1 MEPSRYCD
9 VRRSAVD
16 ICDTGFMSDPNAP
29 GSVPPDEP
37 FSPPTPDPDIAPAG
51 IPTPPLG
58 TPQPTEEVPS
68 LPEITP
74 LSDDAPLSETG
85 QLPDDSPLPDAAPLP
100 DSAPVYPEA
109 TTQMPV
115 AGDAG
120 AIPPVAPPGTGFDD
134 PLDGEPP
141 TPWYKKP
148 VPIIAAIVVVAAVAG
163 LIAWLF
169 FGGDDDDSEASAES
183 SLLVLEVTDE
193 TGAPVDAGFI
203 IDVKGPA
210 TAPTDYTWIQPPSV
224 DAGQLAG
231 DSTGSDGRVEFE
243 WEPAGAASDPT
254 TWAANVTLA
263 QKVPAG
269 WTPPGPIVEC
279 VLDRPDSQE
288 SVVSMAVTVD
298 VPDPTVEQVADYSF
312 PNYQF
317 LAGDTVT
324 CRLSTI
330 RPVETTT
337 TTSTTIEETTTTT
350 STTVAETTTTV
361 APTTSVPVVTVP
373 PQPEATLWD
382 VIVNSPDL
390 SELRALV
397 ELAGLQD
404 VLSDPN
410 ATLTLLAPSN
420 QAITTA
426 AGGVGAPDFTS
437 PLIVESVLLTHVD
450 NTQALLITQLLALD
464 PPEFVVVNP
473 GPHAIEAAATPPT
486 IGGAEILVADIEA
499 ANGVLHVI
507 DTVLLPQT
515 LPE

>member
-1 MEPSRYCD
+1 MMP
-9 VRRSAVD
+9 
-16 ICDTGFMSDPNAP
+16 AP
-29 GSVPPDEP
+29 CR
-37 FSPPTPDPDIAPAG
+37 
-51 IPTPPLG
+51 
-58 TPQPTEEVPS
+58 
-68 LPEITP
+68 PET
-74 LSDDAPLSETG
+74 
-85 QLPDDSPLPDAAPLP
+85 
-100 DSAPVYPEA
+100 
-109 TTQMPV
+109 
-115 AGDAG
+115 
-120 AIPPVAPPGTGFDD
+120 PPGTGFGE
-134 PLDGEPP
+134 PLGSEPP

-148 VPIIAAIVVVAAVAG
+148 VPIIAAVVVVAAVAG

-169 FGGDDDDSEASAES
+169 FGGDDDPVASAES

-193 TGAPVDAGFI
+193 TGASLDAGFI
-203 IDVKGPA
+203 VDVQGPVTRPA
-210 TAPTDYTWIQPPSV
+210 DYTWIQPASTV
-224 DAGQLAG
+224 AGELAG

-243 WEPAGAASDPT
+243 WEPAGVDSDPT
-254 TWAANVTLA
+254 TWAATVTIA
-263 QKVPAG
+263 QNVPAG
-269 WTPPGPIVEC
+269 WTPPGPIVDC

-426 AGGVGAPDFTS
+426 AGGVGAPDFTN
-437 PLIVESVLLTHVD
+437 PAIVESVLLTHVD

-473 GPHAIEAAATPPT
+473 GPHAIDAAANPPT

-507 DTVLLPQT
+507 DTVLLPADPARVT
-515 LPE
+515 PVVPPSDERKAAIRAVRSSLGRVCRLR

>member
-1 MEPSRYCD
+1 L
-9 VRRSAVD
+9 
-16 ICDTGFMSDPNAP
+16 P
-29 GSVPPDEP
+29 GS
-37 FSPPTPDPDIAPAG
+37 
-51 IPTPPLG
+51 
-58 TPQPTEEVPS
+58 
-68 LPEITP
+68 
-74 LSDDAPLSETG
+74 
-85 QLPDDSPLPDAAPLP
+85 APLP
-100 DSAPVYPEA
+100 DEAPVYQEPTA
-109 TTQMPV
+109 QMPMT
-115 AGDAG
+115 GDAG
-120 AIPPVAPPGTGFDD
+120 VVPPGIPPGTPPGTGFDD
-134 PLDGEPP
+134 PLGGDPP

-148 VPIIAAIVVVAAVAG
+148 VPILAAIVVVAAAAG

-169 FGGDDDDSEASAES
+169 FGGGDDDDSAATAES

-193 TGAPVDAGFI
+193 TGAPLDAGFI
-203 IDVKGPA
+203 VDVKGPA
-210 TAPTDYTWIQPPSV
+210 TASADYTWIQPEGAVP
-224 DAGQLAG
+224 GQLAG
-231 DSTGSDGRVEFE
+231 DSTGSDGRVQFE
-243 WEPAGAASDPT
+243 WEPAGVSSDPT

-263 QKVPAG
+263 QKIPAG
-269 WTPPGPIVEC
+269 WTPPGPIVDC
-279 VLDRPDSQE
+279 VLDRPDTQE

-298 VPDPTVEQVADYSF
+298 VPDPAVEQIADYSF

-324 CRLSTI
+324 CKLSSI

-337 TTSTTIEETTTTT
+337 TTTTTTTVPETTTTT
-350 STTVAETTTTV
+350 IPPETTV
-361 APTTSVPVVTVP
+361 APTTTLPIVTVP

-382 VIVNSPDL
+382 VILNSPDL

-426 AGGVGAPDFTS
+426 AGGVGAPDFS
-437 PLIVESVLLTHVD
+437 NPSIVESVLLTHVD

-473 GPHAIEAAATPPT
+473 GPHAIDAAANPPT

-507 DTVLLPQT
+507 DQVLLPQT
-515 LPE
+515 LPD

>member
-1 MEPSRYCD
+1 
-9 VRRSAVD
+9 
-16 ICDTGFMSDPNAP
+16 MSDPAP
-29 GSVPPDEP
+29 GSD
-37 FSPPTPDPDIAPAG
+37 TAP
-51 IPTPPLG
+51 I
-58 TPQPTEEVPS
+58 
-68 LPEITP
+68 
-74 LSDDAPLSETG
+74 
-85 QLPDDSPLPDAAPLP
+85 P
-100 DSAPVYPEA
+100 DSAPAYPAA

-115 AGDAG
+115 TGNAG
-120 AIPPVAPPGTGFDD
+120 AMPPGTPPPGTGFDD
-134 PLDGEPP
+134 PFASEPP
-141 TPWYKKP
+141 PPWYKKSA
-148 VPIIAAIVVVAAVAG
+148 PIIAAVVVVAAVAG
-163 LIAWLF
+163 LIAWVLF
-169 FGGDDDDSEASAES
+169 GGGDDDPVASPES

-193 TGAPVDAGFI
+193 TGASVDAGFI
-203 IDVKGPA
+203 VDVKGPT
-210 TAPTDYTWIQPPSV
+210 TAPADYTWIQPESAV
-224 DAGQLAG
+224 AGELAG

-243 WEPAGAASDPT
+243 WEPAGASSDPT
-254 TWAANVTLA
+254 TWAADVTLT
-263 QKVPAG
+263 QQVPAG
-269 WTPPGPIVEC
+269 WTPPGPLVDC
-279 VLDRPDSQE
+279 VLDRPDTQE

-298 VPDPTVEQVADYSF
+298 VPDPAVDQIASYSF

-324 CRLSTI
+324 CKLSTI

-337 TTSTTIEETTTTT
+337 TTSTTIEETTTT
-350 STTVAETTTTV
+350 STTVAEATTTV
-361 APTTSVPVVTVP
+361 APATSAPVVTVP

-426 AGGVGAPDFTS
+426 AGGVGAPDFTN
-437 PLIVESVLLTHVD
+437 PAIVEAVLLTHVD
-450 NTQALLITQLLALD
+450 STQALLITQLLAL
-464 PPEFVVVNP
+464 PEFVVVNP
-473 GPHAIEAAATPPT
+473 GPHAIDAEANPPT

-507 DTVLLPQT
+507 DQVLIPQT

>member
-1 MEPSRYCD
+1 
-9 VRRSAVD
+9 
-16 ICDTGFMSDPNAP
+16 MSDPNLP
-29 GSVPPDEP
+29 GSVPPDTP
-37 FSPPTPDPDIAPAG
+37 STPPPPPTPEPEIVVSTT
-51 IPTPPLG
+51 PTPPSG
-58 TPQPTEEVPS
+58 IPQPT
-68 LPEITP
+68 
-74 LSDDAPLSETG
+74 DGAPT
-85 QLPDDSPLPDAAPLP
+85 LPDAAPSSP
-100 DSAPVYPEA
+100 DA
-109 TTQMPV
+109 TAQMPV
-115 AGDAG
+115 TGGEG
-120 AIPPVAPPGTGFDD
+120 AVPPAAPPVVPPVVPPGTGYDQPFA
-134 PLDGEPP
+134 GEPP

-148 VPIIAAIVVVAAVAG
+148 VPIIAAVVVVAAVAG
-163 LIAWLF
+163 LFAWLF
-169 FGGDDDDSEASAES
+169 FGGSDDDSVASAES

-193 TGAPVDAGFI
+193 TGAALDAGFI
-203 IDVKGPA
+203 VDVKGPA
-210 TAPTDYTWIQPPSV
+210 TAVADYTWIQPGSAVP
-224 DAGQLAG
+224 GELTG

-243 WEPAGAASDPT
+243 WEPAGVQSDPT
-254 TWAANVTLA
+254 TWAATVTIA
-263 QKVPAG
+263 QGVPAG
-269 WTPPGPIVEC
+269 WTPPGPIVDC
-279 VLDRPDSQE
+279 VLNRPGSQE
-288 SVVSMAVTVD
+288 SVVSMAVGVD
-298 VPDPTVEQVADYSF
+298 VPDPAADQVANYTF

-317 LAGDTVT
+317 IAGDTVT
-324 CRLSTI
+324 CKLSTI

-350 STTVAETTTTV
+350 IEDTTTTV

-426 AGGVGAPDFTS
+426 AEGVGAPDFTN
-437 PLIVESVLLTHVD
+437 PAIVEAVLLTHVD
-450 NTQALLITQLLALD
+450 NTQKLLITQLLALD

-473 GPHAIEAAATPPT
+473 GPHAIDAEANPPT
-486 IGGAEILVADIEA
+486 IGGAQILVADIEA

-507 DTVLLPQT
+507 DLVLLPQT

>member
-1 MEPSRYCD
+1 
-9 VRRSAVD
+9 
-16 ICDTGFMSDPNAP
+16 MSDQNAP

-37 FSPPTPDPDIAPAG
+37 FMPPTREAG
-51 IPTPPLG
+51 IVPPGAPTPPFGAPRPTDGVPTLANT
-58 TPQPTEEVPS
+58 TP
-68 LPEITP
+68 
-74 LSDDAPLSETG
+74 
-85 QLPDDSPLPDAAPLP
+85 PLPDG
-100 DSAPVYPEA
+100 APVYPEA
-109 TTQMPV
+109 TTQMP
-115 AGDAG
+115 ATGDAG
-120 AIPPVAPPGTGFDD
+120 VMPPGTPPGTGFGE
-134 PLDGEPP
+134 PLGSEPP

-163 LIAWLF
+163 LIAWLI
-169 FGGDDDDSEASAES
+169 FGGDDDQAASADS

-193 TGAPVDAGFI
+193 TGASVDAGFI
-203 IDVKGPA
+203 VDVKGPA
-210 TAPTDYTWIQPPSV
+210 TAPADYTWIQPESAV
-224 DAGQLAG
+224 AGELAG

-243 WEPAGAASDPT
+243 WEPAGAESDPT
-254 TWAANVTLA
+254 TWAANVTIT
-263 QKVPAG
+263 QQVPAG
-269 WTPPGPIVEC
+269 WTLPGPIVDC
-279 VLDRPDSQE
+279 VLDRPDTQE
-288 SVVSMAVTVD
+288 TVVSMAVTVD
-298 VPDPTVEQVADYSF
+298 VPDPAADQIADYSF

-324 CRLSTI
+324 CGLSSV

-337 TTSTTIEETTTTT
+337 TTSTTIEETTTT
-350 STTVAETTTTV
+350 STTVAETTTSS
-361 APTTSVPVVTVP
+361 APTASTPVVTVP

-420 QAITTA
+420 KAITAA
-426 AGGVGAPDFTS
+426 AGGVGAPDFNN
-437 PLIVESVLLTHVD
+437 PAIVESVLLTHLD
-450 NTQALLITQLLALD
+450 DTQALLITQLLALD

-473 GPHAIEAAATPPT
+473 GPHPIDAAANPPT

-507 DTVLLPQT
+507 DTVLIPQT